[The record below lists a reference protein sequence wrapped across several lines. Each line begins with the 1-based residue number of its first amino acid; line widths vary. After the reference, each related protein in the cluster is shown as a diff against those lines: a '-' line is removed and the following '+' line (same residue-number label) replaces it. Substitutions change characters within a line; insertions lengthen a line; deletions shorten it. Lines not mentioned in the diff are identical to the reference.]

1 MKKSIIISIAV
12 AFLFI
17 FGKLEASHALTISPP
32 SREMAGNPGEVVD
45 GAINLFNE
53 TDADLE
59 VVPMVMDFGAKDGEG
74 GEPSFFEIK
83 EDDLK
88 QLSSWIE
95 IGREPVQIKP
105 GNWKIVP
112 FKIIIPEAAEP
123 GGHYASI
130 FFGPQ
135 KENKDGK
142 AVSINYQTGS
152 LILLNV
158 SGKTEQK
165 GILKQFSVLGRGF
178 SSQIPVTFQVR
189 VENSGNVHFKPSGII
204 EVKNMFGGKTA
215 ELPVLKTNWGGN
227 VLPHSIRKYDVVW
240 GNDDENIQPDGFF
253 ERVKYQW
260 SNFHFGRYSA
270 QLTLALP
277 MGERGEENI
286 KFWIIPFDLLIVVFI
301 ALLFLVFVIKQY
313 NRWILRKN
321 KK

>member
-1 MKKSIIISIAV
+1 
-12 AFLFI
+12 
-17 FGKLEASHALTISPP
+17 
-32 SREMAGNPGEVVD
+32 
-45 GAINLFNE
+45 
-53 TDADLE
+53 
-59 VVPMVMDFGAKDGEG
+59 MDFGAKEGEG

-83 EDDLK
+83 ENDLK

-95 IGREPVQIKP
+95 IGNEPVQIKP

-112 FKIIIPEAAEP
+112 FKIKIPIDGEP

-158 SGKTEQK
+158 SGKTEEK
-165 GILKQFSVLGRGF
+165 GILKQFSVLGKGF

-189 VENSGNVHFKPSGII
+189 VENSGNVHFKPSGNI
-204 EVKNMFGGKTA
+204 EVKNMFGGKAA

-227 VLPHSIRKYDVVW
+227 VLPHSVRKYDVVW
-240 GNDDENIQPDGFF
+240 GNDDEQNQPKGFF

-260 SNFHFGRYSA
+260 NNFHFGRYSA
-270 QLTLALP
+270 NLTLALP
-277 MGERGEENI
+277 NGEKSQANI
-286 KFWIIPFDLLIVVFI
+286 NFWIIPFDLLIVILVL
-301 ALLFLVFVIKQY
+301 LLFLVFVIKQY

-321 KK
+321 RKG